1 MELGELKMPMQ
12 RKTITVTEQQDTW
25 IKSQIDS
32 GKYGNDSEYLREL
45 IRLDQEHKQKI
56 AVLRSALIEGEK
68 SGISKRSMVDILK
81 DAKKRHSLNV

>member
-1 MELGELKMPMQ
+1 MPMH
-12 RKTITVTEQQDTW
+12 RKTITVTEQQDAW

-68 SGISKRSMVDILK
+68 SGISKRSMNDILK
-81 DAKKRHSLNV
+81 SAKKDIV

>member
-1 MELGELKMPMQ
+1 MESGELEMPMQ
-12 RKTITVTEQQDTW
+12 RKTITVTKQQDAW
-25 IKSQIDS
+25 IKSEIDS

-68 SGISKRSMVDILK
+68 SGISKRSMDDILK
-81 DAKKRHSLNV
+81 GAKKDTI

>member
-1 MELGELKMPMQ
+1 MQ
-12 RKTITVTEQQDTW
+12 RKTITVTEQQDAW

-56 AVLRSALIEGEK
+56 AVLRSALLEGEK
-68 SGISKRSMVDILK
+68 SGVCKRSMVDILE
-81 DAKKRHSLNV
+81 DAKKRHGLNV

>member
-1 MELGELKMPMQ
+1 MPMQ
-12 RKTITVTEQQDTW
+12 RKTITVTEQQDAW

-56 AVLRSALIEGEK
+56 AVLRSALTQGEK
-68 SGISKRSMVDILK
+68 SGISKRSMVDIIM
-81 DAKKRHSLNV
+81 DAKKRHNLNV